1 MGEAGYDGDMSPRK
15 SAAEARRTRERI
27 IERSVAIGSV
37 EGLEGLTIGRLATD
51 LGMSKAGVLGHFG
64 TKTGAATGR
73 AARRLRALHP
83 AGLGTRR
90 RPAARPGPAGPLR
103 AFCEAWIRY
112 LEQERTAFPGG
123 CLFTAAS
130 VEFDTRG
137 GPVHDT
143 VARFMLRGRRL
154 LVNDLRIAVEVGELG
169 RGEDPEQLAFELH
182 GLYMGLNQELQLFA
196 DATAP
201 ARTRRAL
208 DRMLGAAPPAGTA
221 PRN

>member
-1 MGEAGYDGDMSPRK
+1 MRSGRYDGRMSPRK

-64 TKTGAATGR
+64 SKQALQLA
-73 AARRLRALHP
+73 ALHGASGLFTRLVWEP
-83 AGLGTRR
+83 VAGL
-90 RPAARPGPAGPLR
+90 RPGLTRLR

-112 LEQERTAFPGG
+112 LERERTAFPGG
-123 CLFTAAS
+123 CLFTAAA
-130 VEFDTRG
+130 VEFDARG

-143 VARFMLRGRRL
+143 VARFLLRGRRL
-154 LVNDLRIAVEVGELG
+154 LVNDLRIAVDVGELPADV
-169 RGEDPEQLAFELH
+169 DPDQLAFELH
-182 GLYMGLNQELQLFA
+182 GLYMALNQELQLFA

-208 DRMLGAAPPAGTA
+208 NRMLGPAPAD
-221 PRN
+221 

>member
-1 MGEAGYDGDMSPRK
+1 MGEAGYDGGMSPRK

-64 TKTGAATGR
+64 TKQALQLA
-73 AARRLRALHP
+73 ALHG
-83 AGLGTRR
+83 ASGLFTRLVWE
-90 RPAARPGPAGPLR
+90 PVADLQPGLVRLR